1 VGVQAVADLGE
12 VGVLLGADDQR
23 QYWCFLGAGEGGA
36 GGVDAGVGADL
47 VGEGLRRGAGG
58 QIGAAVGG
66 VAFQPPGV

>member
-23 QYWCFLGAGEGGA
+23 QYWCFLGAGEGG
-36 GGVDAGVGADL
+36 VDAGVGADL
-47 VGEGLRRGAGG
+47 VGEGLGRGAGG